1 MVKSS
6 LKQQYTKRLTGRE
19 CGQIIE
25 AIRNGDPSVNSAS
38 QKHSRFRLMTV
49 ARRMGC
55 KARVNKQSEV
65 PEIVIQLIAPLVFP
79 AANKPPAKRR

>member
-1 MVKSS
+1 MKSS
-6 LKQQYTKRLTGRE
+6 PLVELKPYGSHRFHFAFDLGV
-19 CGQIIE
+19 
-25 AIRNGDPSVNSAS
+25 NVDPLVNSAS

>member
-1 MVKSS
+1 MKSS
-6 LKQQYTKRLTGRE
+6 PLVELKPYGSHRFHF
-19 CGQIIE
+19 
-25 AIRNGDPSVNSAS
+25 AFHPVVNVDPSVNSAS